1 MSCRRSGNQ
10 LPGAP
15 VLLWLCSSVPDWI
28 PIKPSFLGPSPPS
41 QAFLGPSA
49 ARSSLRSRR
58 DPGRPDRV
66 FLPGRDPSGP
76 GRPPWARARLHRR
89 VFGPARDRGGPV
101 PSCLG
106 ATPTLRS
113 SLRSRARPGVARAG
127 LPAWAR
133 PSCAVEPSVPCATAG
148 GPVRPSCLGAT
159 PAGGRVFVP
168 ARDAGCAVRHS
179 CLGATPA
186 GGRVFVPARD
196 AGGPV
201 RPPWARPRLRGKRS
215 RDPVQRRRTRTPR
228 RMPGASGC

>member
-106 ATPTLRS
+106 ATQLCGRTFGPVRDRRRPGPPFLPWRDPGGRS
-113 SLRSRARPGVARAG
+113 SLRSRARRRRPG
-127 LPAWAR
+127 PA
-133 PSCAVEPSVPCATAG
+133 S
-148 GPVRPSCLGAT
+148 LGAT
-159 PAGGRVFVP
+159 PAARQAFSRSGPAPAHPDTAPHAGRV
-168 ARDAGCAVRHS
+168 GM
-179 CLGATPA
+179 LNEG
-186 GGRVFVPARD
+186 
-196 AGGPV
+196 
-201 RPPWARPRLRGKRS
+201 
-215 RDPVQRRRTRTPR
+215 
-228 RMPGASGC
+228 